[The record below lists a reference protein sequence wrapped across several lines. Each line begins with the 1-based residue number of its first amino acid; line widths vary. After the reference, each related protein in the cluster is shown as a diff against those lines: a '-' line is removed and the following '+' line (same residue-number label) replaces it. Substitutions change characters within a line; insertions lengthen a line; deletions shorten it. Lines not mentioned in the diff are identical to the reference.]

1 MPEQRN
7 PEERDTDKESSADE
21 YSGTL
26 AAGAPEPA
34 PEGPAQDESGQTA
47 GNDLGRKT
55 GGGSG

>member
-1 MPEQRN
+1 MAEQRQ
-7 PEERDTDKESSADE
+7 PEERDTDEQSSAEE

-34 PEGPAQDESGQTA
+34 PEGPAKDEGGQTA